1 MSSITGEKA
10 VIVLEVE
17 LVSTVKGELDEGTG
31 ETPSG
36 FFEDGNNE
44 ISQIIAEEVNAN
56 IKEAID
62 DALAEEGIDLDN
74 IKNMTSL
81 VKDLD
86 SKAMGNIKSMAKSPE
101 NFMQNTFMSALSRGG
116 PYGVMTA
123 AIIAAIAGSPE
134 LVRVVVEAMG
144 VKGGP
149 LNQDY
154 AFTQDEQQNQQFSRL
169 VQFRRV
175 TGDDPVIT
183 VQTKGFVVG
192 DADFVDNSLI
202 DIDTG
207 RTARIDLNQ
216 SSLGY
221 VYGI

>member
-1 MSSITGEKA
+1 MSISNERAIIT
-10 VIVLEVE
+10 LEVE
-17 LVSTVKGELDEGTG
+17 LISTVKGELDEGSG
-31 ETPSG
+31 GTPTG
-36 FFEDGNNE
+36 FFEEGHDE
-44 ISQIIAEEVNAN
+44 ISEIIAEEVNAN
-56 IKEAID
+56 IKDAID
-62 DALAEEGIDLDN
+62 DALAEEGIDLDD

-86 SKAMGNIKSMAKSPE
+86 SKGIGNIKSMAKAPE
-101 NFMQNTFMSALSRGG
+101 NFMQNTFMRALSRGG
-116 PYGVMTA
+116 PYGALTA

-134 LVRVVVEAMG
+134 LVRIVVEAMG

-154 AFTQDEQQNQQFSRL
+154 AFTQDEQQNLQFSRL
-169 VQFRRV
+169 VQFRRE
-175 TGDDPVIT
+175 TGDNPVIT

-192 DADFVDNSLI
+192 DPDFVDNSLI

-207 RTARIDLNQ
+207 RTARIDVSQ